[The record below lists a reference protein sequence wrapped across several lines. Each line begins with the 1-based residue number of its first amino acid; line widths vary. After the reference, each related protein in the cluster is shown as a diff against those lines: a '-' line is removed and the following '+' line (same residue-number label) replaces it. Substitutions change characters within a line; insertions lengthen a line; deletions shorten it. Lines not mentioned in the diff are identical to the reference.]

1 MSAPRIRPFLVLL
14 LAGLLA
20 VASTAAPTVAPTAV
34 QSGTGEPSV
43 VRLELDAG
51 LGDSWREVNV
61 GRVVVRSGSGQRR
74 VPAGS
79 LPAGRVLELTAP
91 AGQCSLVLAD
101 LGPASERGLPDSWS
115 RVTRAAQVVSCPAAG
130 SPGAFGARVAAAGL
144 LTAKTGSRIEIRP
157 LVNPATV
164 RPGSDLPVRL
174 YFEGDAAAGVRVS
187 AVGPDGLRRDAFSDA
202 AGIAVLRIP
211 AAGRWTLELHR
222 RSAPLAP
229 AAGSRG
235 PAGPA
240 MATFTF
246 EVPPEA
252 FWREALSRRAA
263 APAANAEVLAA
274 AHGFDSPLWRP
285 LGPAPIEN
293 VEYAGRIAAFA
304 PDPFDP
310 GSYVAG
316 GASGG
321 VWVSESGGTAWRPV
335 GDGLP
340 TLAIGALALDPHDP
354 DVIYAGSGEGHN
366 AYHSYYGLGLF
377 RSEDGGRTWETL
389 GEETFS
395 GRSISKIVVA
405 PDDPDELW
413 VTLTPAGGSPGGYEG
428 AKRHPDRAGPV
439 GLFRSTDRGA
449 TWTRVGAQVA
459 GGLPAVAAND
469 VEIDPSD
476 PDTVLVSLGDP
487 YGSFSNGIYRS
498 TDGGATFHLTLANFS
513 NQFGFGRAEMAL
525 APSDPGRVYAL
536 IARQRFGWLGANWGG
551 IVPIGGITFGL
562 FRSDSGGAGWPNFF
576 FPGSFQAQQANYD
589 SAVAVHPEDPDT
601 VFVGGVQMLR
611 SRDGG
616 FTWADV
622 TPPHVDVH
630 EIVFDAAGRLLAAT
644 DGGIYRS
651 EDLGD
656 SWVSL
661 NRNLGTV
668 QLYAGLA
675 VDSRASGALLAGTQ
689 DNGTILS
696 NGAGTSWRMVHG
708 GDGGYTA
715 IHPDDPDVLF
725 VEFQFPGNLFRSDD
739 GGLSFQQVGAGIDTT
754 FDITAFQAPFRLD
767 PADPD
772 RMLYATQRVYES
784 FDRGSTWAP
793 ISGDLTD
800 GDPNTDLYAVRSL
813 EIAPSDGATVYAV
826 TNNQRLLTSADGGAT
841 WTLGRTDA
849 YGWARI
855 QHQVAVDPLDA
866 TRAWVAIGGFGGES
880 VLATSDRGA
889 TWRDVGS
896 GLPDLPVNSVAVY
909 RTSAGGRV
917 ILAGTDRGVWA
928 SADDGATW
936 SEYGRGLPAAPV
948 SDLVA
953 DPARNRLVAGTFGRG
968 AWVAPL
974 VD

>member
-1 MSAPRIRPFLVLL
+1 MPSPRIRLSLVLL
-14 LAGLLA
+14 LTGLLA
-20 VASTAAPTVAPTAV
+20 VAPTVARG
-34 QSGTGEPSV
+34 GTGEPSV
-43 VRLELDAG
+43 VRLELDAR

-79 LPAGRVLELTAP
+79 LPVGRVLELAAP
-91 AGQCSLVLAD
+91 AGECSLVLAD

-115 RVTRAAQVVSCPAAG
+115 RVTRAAKIVSCPAAG
-130 SPGAFGARVAAAGL
+130 SPGAFAARVAAAGL

-174 YFEGDAAAGVRVS
+174 YVEGDAVTGARVT
-187 AVGPDGLRRDAFSDA
+187 AVGPGGLRRDAFSDG

-211 AAGRWTLELHR
+211 AAGLWTLELHR
-222 RSAPLAP
+222 RSAPLVVT
-229 AAGSRG
+229 AGSGG

-252 FWREALSRRAA
+252 FWRQALSRRAGA
-263 APAANAEVLAA
+263 SVANAEVLAA
-274 AHGFDSPLWRP
+274 ANGFDSPLWRP
-285 LGPAPIEN
+285 LGPAPIEG

-321 VWVSESGGTAWRPV
+321 IWLTESGGTAWRPA
-335 GDGLP
+335 GDDLP
-340 TLAIGALALDPHDP
+340 TQAIGALALDPHDP

-395 GRSISKIVVA
+395 GRAISKIVVA

-413 VTLTPAGGSPGGYEG
+413 VTLTPAGGSPGNYEG

-439 GLFRSTDRGA
+439 GLFRSNDRGA
-449 TWTRVGAQVA
+449 TWIHVA
-459 GGLPAVAAND
+459 AGLPPLPAND

-476 PDTVLVSLGDP
+476 PETIVVSLGDP
-487 YGSFSNGIYRS
+487 YGSFQNGMYVTI
-498 TDGGATFHLTLANFS
+498 DGGVTFHPTLVSFS
-513 NQFGFGRAEMAL
+513 NQFGLGRSELAF
-525 APSDPGRVYAL
+525 APSDPTRLYAL
-536 IARQRFGWLGANWGG
+536 SARQRFGWLGFNWGG
-551 IVPIGGITFGL
+551 FVPIGGGTYGL
-562 FRSDSGGAGWPNFF
+562 FRSDVGGTGWNHVFFLGNFQ
-576 FPGSFQAQQANYD
+576 GSQGNYD
-589 SAVAVHPEDPDT
+589 AAVAVHPEDPDV
-601 VFVGGVQMLR
+601 VFLGGVQMLR
-611 SRDGG
+611 SEDGG
-616 FTWADV
+616 LTWTDV

-630 EIVFDAAGRLLAAT
+630 EIAFDAAGRLVAAT
-644 DGGIYRS
+644 DGGVYRS

-661 NRNLGTV
+661 NRNLDTV
-668 QLYAGLA
+668 QLYAGLS
-675 VDSRASGALLAGTQ
+675 VDSRTSGTLLAGTQ
-689 DNGTILS
+689 DNGSILS

-739 GGLSFQQVGAGIDTT
+739 GGLSFQLIGAGIDT
-754 FDITAFQAPFRLD
+754 FDLTAFQAPFRLD

-772 RMLYATQRVYES
+772 RMLYATQRIYES
-784 FDRGSTWAP
+784 LDRGSTWTA
-793 ISGDLTD
+793 ISGDLTA
-800 GDPNTDLYAVRSL
+800 GDPSNDLYAVRSL
-813 EIAPSDGATVYAV
+813 AIAPSDGDTVYAT
-826 TNNQRLLTSADGGAT
+826 TNNQRLLASADGGAT
-841 WTLGRTDA
+841 WSLGRTDA
-849 YGWARI
+849 YGWARV
-855 QHQVAVDPLDA
+855 QSQVAVDPLDA

-880 VLATSDRGA
+880 VLATSDRGIS
-889 TWRDVGS
+889 WSDVGA
-896 GLPDLPVNSVAVY
+896 GLPDLPVNAVAVY

-917 ILAGTDRGVWA
+917 IVAGTDRGVWA
-928 SADDGATW
+928 SADDGASW

-968 AWVAPL
+968 AWAAPL